1 MTVLLAFALLAG
13 AATAITPCV
22 LPVLPALL
30 SASGSGGRR
39 RPFGVVTGLTLTHV
53 ITIVGIASVVD
64 GVGFADGTLRTLAIA
79 VLAIFGLTLL
89 VPRASHWIEARM
101 SALSRLGPR
110 SAGDG
115 FWSGLPVGGA
125 LGFVYAPCAG
135 PILAAVISV
144 SASRGTTAELVA
156 VGVAYGL
163 GSAAVLLIVAIGGR
177 RVMDRV
183 RRGGRGPV
191 VQRAFGVVMVLTAI
205 VMFANLDIRF
215 QSALASEFPS
225 FLTNPTGGLERSS
238 AVEDRLA
245 KLRGESKFKAP
256 KPAAVAP
263 SDSLG
268 VAEPE
273 IVKSDAALPG
283 VETPELP
290 VLGPAP
296 EFRDTQRW
304 FNSPPLTMRSL
315 RGRVVL
321 VDFWTYTCI
330 NCLRTLPYI
339 RAWDQRYRD
348 QGLTIVG
355 VHTPEFA
362 FEKKAGNVLRA
373 IDDERLRYPVVQDN
387 DFGTWN
393 AFTNQ
398 GWPSKFLIDA
408 KGQVRYTH
416 LGEGEYEETEAAIR
430 TLLAEA
436 GRERL
441 GTAAKPTGKI
451 ETAGHRATAET
462 YLGSA
467 RAAGFSPVGPTDG
480 THDYAALTGD
490 RLPQSVFTLG
500 GRWRVDEESAH
511 AVRGA
516 TITARVVGTA
526 VYLVLSSDGDRPRK
540 VRVRLDGKPISRRR
554 RGRRRARRRRDR
566 APPAAVLA
574 RQSRLPRGA
583 RADAAPGPGR
593 QRLRLHVRLSPGS
606 TSRSKCSPQSGRA
619 PSRSRT
625 PYSRPRCQLPSAWP
639 LLAMTFGSAASAA
652 IPRAT
657 KCGVSEAA
665 KWRSVAIASRHVGS
679 VTPKWSSIASE
690 RRKPGLTATAAMPC
704 GRSSSACARARR
716 MTDDLARS

>member
-1 MTVLLAFALLAG
+1 MIVLLAFALLAG

-39 RPFGVVTGLTLTHV
+39 RPLGVVAGLTLTHT
-53 ITIVGIASVVD
+53 IAIVGIASVVD
-64 GVGFADGTLRTLAIA
+64 GVGFADGTLRTLAIV

-144 SASRGTTAELVA
+144 SASRGTTGELVA
-156 VGVAYGL
+156 VGIAYGL
-163 GSAAVLLIVAIGGR
+163 GSAVVLLAMALGGR

-191 VQRAFGVVMVLTAI
+191 VQRTFGAVMVLTAAL
-205 VMFANLDIRF
+205 MFANLDIRF

-238 AVEDRLA
+238 AVASRLGD
-245 KLRGESKFKAP
+245 LRGASRFEAP
-256 KPAAVAP
+256 ATTTAAP
-263 SDSLG
+263 SD
-268 VAEPE
+268 
-273 IVKSDAALPG
+273 SDAALPG
-283 VETPELP
+283 VSTPELP
-290 VLGPAP
+290 VLGNAP

-304 FNSPPLTMRSL
+304 FNSPPLTMKAL

-339 RAWDQRYRD
+339 RAWDERYRD
-348 QGLTIVG
+348 RGLTIVG

-362 FEKKAGNVLRA
+362 FEKQAANVLRA
-373 IDDERLRYPVVQDN
+373 IQSKRLRYPVVQDN
-387 DFGTWN
+387 EFGTWN

-408 KGQVRYTH
+408 RGRVRYAH
-416 LGEGEYEETEAAIR
+416 LGEGEYKETEAAIR

-436 GRERL
+436 GRDRL
-441 GTAAKPTGKI
+441 GAAAKPKGRI
-451 ETAGHRATAET
+451 ETVGHRATPET

-467 RAAGFSPVGPTDG
+467 RAQSFSPVGPTNG
-480 THDYAALTGD
+480 TRDYEAARGD
-490 RLPQSVFTLG
+490 ELPQSVFSLG
-500 GRWRVDEESAH
+500 GRWSVDDESAR

-516 TITARVVGTA
+516 SITARVVGTA
-526 VYLVLSSDGDRPRK
+526 VYLVLSSEGDRPRK
-540 VRVRLDGKPISRRR
+540 VEVRLDGRPIS
-554 RGRRRARRRRDR
+554 A
-566 APPAAVLA
+566 
-574 RQSRLPRGA
+574 
-583 RADAAPGPGR
+583 ADAGEDVRKGVVTVRR
-593 QRLRLHVRLSPGS
+593 QRLYSLVKLDAIEEHVLTLRLDPGV
-606 TSRSKCSPQSGRA
+606 SGYA
-619 PSRSRT
+619 F
-625 PYSRPRCQLPSAWP
+625 
-639 LLAMTFGSAASAA
+639 TFG
-652 IPRAT
+652 
-657 KCGVSEAA
+657 
-665 KWRSVAIASRHVGS
+665 
-679 VTPKWSSIASE
+679 
-690 RRKPGLTATAAMPC
+690 
-704 GRSSSACARARR
+704 
-716 MTDDLARS
+716 